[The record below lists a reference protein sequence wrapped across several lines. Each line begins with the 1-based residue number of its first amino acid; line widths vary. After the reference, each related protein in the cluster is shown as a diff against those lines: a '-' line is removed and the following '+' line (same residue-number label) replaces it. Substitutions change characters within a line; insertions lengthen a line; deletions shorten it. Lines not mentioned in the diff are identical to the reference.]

1 MLNGMEFQTV
11 RAASLKAVR
20 LTAVQNEKTANK
32 RGIQTIID
40 RLETF
45 TVNDLYPGR
54 LPLALKLDIEIR
66 LSDDVNQSLPA
77 SIVKGTSSNT
87 SATGKYAHDHH
98 YDVSQTIHDKI
109 RLH

>member
-66 LSDDVNQSLPA
+66 LSDDVNQFFA
-77 SIVKGTSSNT
+77 SFNRQRHLLQHIS
-87 SATGKYAHDHH
+87 YR
-98 YDVSQTIHDKI
+98 KI
-109 RLH
+109 CT